1 MVQHLS
7 QKALGSLLTEFCIYG
22 NILSELRQIVT
33 RVANDIKYGQ
43 TSQAFAAC
51 IFKSLR
57 DFDVL
62 LSEQEMN
69 ASFITHDKSQIISL
83 LKLRHTLDAPLRHFK
98 EIHDIT
104 MNIPFAEANP
114 RLIATYLISVFY
126 DRATAA
132 QYSEQLSMHDTL
144 LYILEQLLVPYGRM
158 IDDWIFYG
166 SLEGDT
172 VNEFYVARNEN
183 ISTDQPNFWIDGFS
197 VQSVSQEYVSYQC
210 PLFNPTAVSRIFFT
224 GKAVNLLLQIEKK
237 LVSRIYSP
245 LIKISNK
252 QFFIEKC

>member
-1 MVQHLS
+1 MVPHLS
-7 QKALGSLLTEFCIYG
+7 QKALGSLLAEFCVYG
-22 NILSELRQIVT
+22 NILSELRQVVT

-57 DFDVL
+57 DFDGL
-62 LSEQEMN
+62 LSELEMDT
-69 ASFITHDKSQIISL
+69 SFITHDKTQIISV
-83 LKLRHTLDAPLRHFK
+83 LKLRNTLDAPLHYFK

-104 MNIPFAEANP
+104 MHIPFAEANP

-126 DRATAA
+126 DRVLAA

-144 LYILEQLLVPYGRM
+144 LYILEQLLIPYGRI

-166 SLEGDT
+166 SLEGDI
-172 VNEFYVARNEN
+172 VNEFYVTRNES

-197 VQSVSQEYVSYQC
+197 VQPISQEFICYQC
-210 PLFNPTAVSRIFFT
+210 PLFNPAVVSRIFFA

-237 LVSRIYSP
+237 LVICVY
-245 LIKISNK
+245 LLFN
-252 QFFIEKC
+252 